1 MLKVYTCLTTDHDV
15 GLVALAIV
23 ICALASFAAV
33 KLLDHVGHSHGTMR
47 RVWLLVAAV
56 TTGFGVWATHF
67 IAMLAFQPAVP
78 SAYHIALTTAS
89 LVAAIGVTGAGLA
102 FATSQRW
109 PQAAAVGGAI
119 VGGGIAA
126 MHYIGM
132 AAFEIQGRIEWDF
145 PLVVASILL
154 AGLFGALAL
163 QFAVR
168 ANTTAWKTLGAFTLT
183 VAICSH
189 HFTAM
194 GAAAIVPDPRVNISE
209 MVLEE
214 EFLAFALALVSVAI
228 VFAAFAA
235 LALDLRDRRR
245 AAESVQL
252 RALANAAVEGLVV
265 CERGT
270 IVTAN
275 TSFQQLAAVMASD
288 VVGRHLETFF
298 PDVLSATNRGTGPIE
313 AVLAT
318 PAGEKIPVEII
329 QRDIEYL
336 GSPHQVLAIRDIR
349 ARKQAEENIYFL
361 AQHDPLTRLPNRTTF
376 HSTLSGELSVI
387 QDADALL
394 AVLFIDLDRFKEIND
409 LFGHTTGD
417 AVLKFVGRS
426 ISGALPPGSLVAR
439 FGGDE
444 FAVIVTNLK
453 SSREAELTA
462 EAIIKGIGAHDENIP
477 PGISLGASI
486 GIAMFPKDAS
496 DATTLLSHADAAL
509 YEAKAGGR
517 GTYRRY
523 TRSLGSKLI
532 ERRQIERDLRTAIVA
547 GELHIVYQPQA
558 NVRDGQ
564 IFGLEALLRWK
575 SATRGSIAP
584 SVFVP
589 IAEECGAISEI
600 GGWVLE
606 AACREAVTWH
616 NTLSVAVNV
625 SAAQLHTGNFPSL
638 VERVLKQ
645 TGLKPNRLELE
656 ITESALIRDR
666 GRALKLLRRL
676 KKLGIRLAIDD
687 FGTGYSSLSNLRAF
701 PFDRIKIDRSFVHSV
716 NSNAEA
722 AAIIRA
728 VIALARSF
736 SLEVLAE
743 GVETIGELDFLRAE
757 GCDALQG
764 YIVAAPAPIAD
775 FARITTEVSATGVST
790 VHKDILPFRRRG
802 VA

>member
-1 MLKVYTCLTTDHDV
+1 MLKVYNCLTTDHDL
-15 GLVALAIV
+15 GLVALAIA

-33 KLLDHVGHSHGTMR
+33 KLLHHVGHSHGAMR
-47 RVWLLVAAV
+47 RIWLLVAAV

-78 SAYHIALTTAS
+78 SAYNVALTIAS

-109 PQAAAVGGAI
+109 PQAAAVGGAV

-145 PLVVASILL
+145 PLVVVSILL
-154 AGLFGALAL
+154 AGMFGALAL
-163 QFAVR
+163 QFAMR

-194 GAAAIVPDPRVNISE
+194 GAAAIVPDPRIDISE
-209 MVLEE
+209 MVFEE
-214 EFLAFALALVSVAI
+214 ELLALVLALVSAAI

-245 AAESVQL
+245 AAEATQM

-275 TSFQQLAAVMASD
+275 TSFQQLAAVVASD
-288 VVGRHLETFF
+288 VVGRQLETFF
-298 PDVLSATNRGTGPIE
+298 PEFLAATNTVIGPIE
-313 AVLAT
+313 TVLAT
-318 PAGEKIPVEII
+318 PAGKKIPIEII
-329 QRDIEYL
+329 QRDIDYL

-361 AQHDPLTRLPNRTTF
+361 AQHDALTRLPNRTTF
-376 HSTLSGELSVI
+376 HNTLSRELSVI
-387 QDADALL
+387 QGADALL
-394 AVLFIDLDRFKEIND
+394 AVLFIDLDRFKDIND
-409 LFGHTTGD
+409 LFGHLTGD

-426 ISGALPPGSLVAR
+426 ISGALPAGSLVAR

-444 FAVIVTNLK
+444 FAVIITHLK
-453 SSREAELTA
+453 STRQAERTA
-462 EAIIKGIGAHDENIP
+462 EAIIKAIGAEDESIP
-477 PGISLGASI
+477 SGISLGASI

-509 YEAKAGGR
+509 YDAKAAGR
-517 GTYRRY
+517 GTYRLY

-532 ERRQIERDLRTAIVA
+532 ERRQIERDLRTAITA
-547 GELHIVYQPQA
+547 GELDVVYQPQA
-558 NVRDGQ
+558 NVRDGRV
-564 IFGLEALLRWK
+564 FGLEALVRWK
-575 SATRGSIAP
+575 SATRGSIPP

-600 GGWVLE
+600 GEWVLKAACTE
-606 AACREAVTWH
+606 AATWH
-616 NTLSVAVNV
+616 NSLSIAVNV
-625 SAAQLHTGNFPSL
+625 SAAQFHTGNFPGV

-645 TGLKPNRLELE
+645 TGLDPHRLELE
-656 ITESALIRDR
+656 ITESALIKDR
-666 GRALKLLRRL
+666 VRALKLLRGL
-676 KKLGIRLAIDD
+676 KKLGIRIAIDD

-716 NSNAEA
+716 NSNVEA
-722 AAIIRA
+722 AAIVRA

-736 SLEVLAE
+736 DLEVLAE

-764 YIVAAPAPIAD
+764 YIIAGPAPISD
-775 FARITTEVSATGVST
+775 FAWITTNVAPSGVPA
-790 VHKDILPFRRRG
+790 VHKELLHFRRRG
-802 VA
+802 AA